1 MEQKHIVLAGAG
13 MMGASLAQVYAQAG
27 YRVSLWNG
35 SESGLDR
42 ARNLIALNQETLRKE
57 EMVTPEQSEEL
68 VKRITYTTSK
78 ACMEDCD
85 LMVEAIIENMDAKHK
100 FWEEASRIAPENA
113 LLATN
118 TSGLLITE
126 VAKPVYRPERFM
138 GQHWLNPPH
147 LLPLC
152 EIIRGEKTEE
162 TYLQQMYELVKGLG
176 KKPVIVKK
184 DVNGFILN
192 RLQYAVLREALYIVE
207 NGNAVQSIADLAGK
221 TIYSTGKGTTP
232 EYVLNYILSENGID
246 PQTDVTVEYKS
257 EATEVLATMQAA
269 EQGAIA
275 VLPQP
280 YVTAAQAQVEG
291 LTVALDLTQE
301 WNKVNADSDLI
312 TGVLV
317 VRKEFAEQNPQQV
330 QAFLQDY
337 KNSITWVNENTEQ
350 AAQLVA
356 DYGIVAKAALAQK
369 ALPACNLTYLDGS
382 DMKQKLSGYL
392 QVLYEQNP
400 EAVGGSMP
408 GDDFYY
414 GA

>member
-1 MEQKHIVLAGAG
+1 MK
-13 MMGASLAQVYAQAG
+13 
-27 YRVSLWNG
+27 RT
-35 SESGLDR
+35 
-42 ARNLIALNQETLRKE
+42 IALLLAVS
-57 EMVTPEQSEEL
+57 MV
-68 VKRITYTTSK
+68 
-78 ACMEDCD
+78 
-85 LMVEAIIENMDAKHK
+85 
-100 FWEEASRIAPENA
+100 A
-113 LLATN
+113 LLAACGQSASSAAASEISSAVSETGSQPEQQQ
-118 TSGLLITE
+118 TIRVAGLKGPTT
-126 VAKPVYRPERFM
+126 M
-138 GQHWLNPPH
+138 GMVQLMQEQQQQETPAYQVDMYGAVD
-147 LLPLC
+147 
-152 EIIRGEKTEE
+152 EIIPLLSKGELDMAAIPANLAAVLYQKTEGQLQVAAVNTLGVLYVVTKDE
-162 TYLQQMYELVKGLG
+162 T
-176 KKPVIVKK
+176 
-184 DVNGFILN
+184 
-192 RLQYAVLREALYIVE
+192 
-207 NGNAVQSIADLAGK
+207 VQSVADLAGK

>member
-1 MEQKHIVLAGAG
+1 MKRI
-13 MMGASLAQVYAQAG
+13 
-27 YRVSLWNG
+27 
-35 SESGLDR
+35 
-42 ARNLIALNQETLRKE
+42 IALLLAVS
-57 EMVTPEQSEEL
+57 MV
-68 VKRITYTTSK
+68 
-78 ACMEDCD
+78 
-85 LMVEAIIENMDAKHK
+85 
-100 FWEEASRIAPENA
+100 A
-113 LLATN
+113 LLAACGQSASSAAASEISSAVSETGSQPEQQQ
-118 TSGLLITE
+118 TIRVAGLKGPTT
-126 VAKPVYRPERFM
+126 M
-138 GQHWLNPPH
+138 GMVQLMQEQQQQETPAYQVDMYGAVD
-147 LLPLC
+147 
-152 EIIRGEKTEE
+152 EIIPLLSKGELDMAAIPANLAAVLYQKTEGQLQGAAVNTLGVLYVVTKDE
-162 TYLQQMYELVKGLG
+162 T
-176 KKPVIVKK
+176 
-184 DVNGFILN
+184 
-192 RLQYAVLREALYIVE
+192 
-207 NGNAVQSIADLAGK
+207 VQSVADLAGK

-337 KNSITWVNENTEQ
+337 KNSITWVKENTEQ

-392 QVLYEQNP
+392 QVLYEQSP

>member
-1 MEQKHIVLAGAG
+1 MKRI
-13 MMGASLAQVYAQAG
+13 
-27 YRVSLWNG
+27 
-35 SESGLDR
+35 
-42 ARNLIALNQETLRKE
+42 IALLLAVS
-57 EMVTPEQSEEL
+57 M
-68 VKRITYTTSK
+68 
-78 ACMEDCD
+78 A
-85 LMVEAIIENMDAKHK
+85 
-100 FWEEASRIAPENA
+100 A
-113 LLATN
+113 LLAACGQSASSAAASEISSAVSETGSQPEQQQ
-118 TSGLLITE
+118 TIRVAGLKGPTT
-126 VAKPVYRPERFM
+126 M
-138 GQHWLNPPH
+138 GMVQLMQEQQQQETPAYQVDMYGAVD
-147 LLPLC
+147 
-152 EIIRGEKTEE
+152 EIIPLLSKGELDMAAIPANLAAVLYQKTEGQLQVAAVNTLGVLYVVTKDE
-162 TYLQQMYELVKGLG
+162 T
-176 KKPVIVKK
+176 
-184 DVNGFILN
+184 
-192 RLQYAVLREALYIVE
+192 
-207 NGNAVQSIADLAGK
+207 VQSVADLAGK

>member
-1 MEQKHIVLAGAG
+1 MKRI
-13 MMGASLAQVYAQAG
+13 
-27 YRVSLWNG
+27 
-35 SESGLDR
+35 
-42 ARNLIALNQETLRKE
+42 IALLLAVS
-57 EMVTPEQSEEL
+57 MV
-68 VKRITYTTSK
+68 
-78 ACMEDCD
+78 
-85 LMVEAIIENMDAKHK
+85 
-100 FWEEASRIAPENA
+100 A
-113 LLATN
+113 LLAACGQSASSAAASEISSAVSETGSQPEQQQ
-118 TSGLLITE
+118 TIRVAGLKGPTT
-126 VAKPVYRPERFM
+126 M
-138 GQHWLNPPH
+138 GMVQLMQEQQQQETPAYQVDMYGAVD
-147 LLPLC
+147 
-152 EIIRGEKTEE
+152 EIIPLLSKGELDMAAIPANLAAVLYQKTEGQLQVAAVNTLGVLYVVTKDE
-162 TYLQQMYELVKGLG
+162 T
-176 KKPVIVKK
+176 
-184 DVNGFILN
+184 
-192 RLQYAVLREALYIVE
+192 
-207 NGNAVQSIADLAGK
+207 VQSVADLAGK

-337 KNSITWVNENTEQ
+337 KNSITWVKENTEQ

>member
-1 MEQKHIVLAGAG
+1 MKRI
-13 MMGASLAQVYAQAG
+13 
-27 YRVSLWNG
+27 
-35 SESGLDR
+35 
-42 ARNLIALNQETLRKE
+42 IALLLAVS
-57 EMVTPEQSEEL
+57 MV
-68 VKRITYTTSK
+68 
-78 ACMEDCD
+78 
-85 LMVEAIIENMDAKHK
+85 
-100 FWEEASRIAPENA
+100 A
-113 LLATN
+113 LLAACGQSESSAAASEISSAVSETGSQPEQQQ
-118 TSGLLITE
+118 TIRVAGLKGPTT
-126 VAKPVYRPERFM
+126 M
-138 GQHWLNPPH
+138 GMVQLMQEQQQQETPAYQVDMYGAVD
-147 LLPLC
+147 
-152 EIIRGEKTEE
+152 EIIPLLSKGELDMAAIPANLAAVLYQKTEGQLQVAAVNTLGVLYVVTKDE
-162 TYLQQMYELVKGLG
+162 T
-176 KKPVIVKK
+176 
-184 DVNGFILN
+184 
-192 RLQYAVLREALYIVE
+192 
-207 NGNAVQSIADLAGK
+207 VQSVADLAGK

>member
-1 MEQKHIVLAGAG
+1 MKRI
-13 MMGASLAQVYAQAG
+13 
-27 YRVSLWNG
+27 
-35 SESGLDR
+35 
-42 ARNLIALNQETLRKE
+42 IALLLAVS
-57 EMVTPEQSEEL
+57 MV
-68 VKRITYTTSK
+68 
-78 ACMEDCD
+78 
-85 LMVEAIIENMDAKHK
+85 
-100 FWEEASRIAPENA
+100 A
-113 LLATN
+113 LLAACGQS
-118 TSGLLITE
+118 TSSAAASEPGSAVSETGSQPEQQQTIRVAGLKGPTT
-126 VAKPVYRPERFM
+126 M
-138 GQHWLNPPH
+138 GMVKLMQDQQQQETPAYQVDMYGAVD
-147 LLPLC
+147 
-152 EIIRGEKTEE
+152 EIIPLLSKGELDMAAIPANLAAVLYQKTEGQLQVAAVNTLGVLYVVTKDE
-162 TYLQQMYELVKGLG
+162 T
-176 KKPVIVKK
+176 
-184 DVNGFILN
+184 
-192 RLQYAVLREALYIVE
+192 
-207 NGNAVQSIADLAGK
+207 VQSVADLAGK

-414 GA
+414 GV